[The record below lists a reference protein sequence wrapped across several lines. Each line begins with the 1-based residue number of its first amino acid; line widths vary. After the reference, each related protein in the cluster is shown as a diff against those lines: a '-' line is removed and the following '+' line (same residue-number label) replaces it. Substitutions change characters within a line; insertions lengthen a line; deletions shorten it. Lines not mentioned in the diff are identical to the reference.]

1 VPHEDRTDQPI
12 NANYEKMEPGMGIL
26 EDIATSLLAGDD
38 QKTVELVNQAIEKKV
53 PTTEIL
59 DDGLIAGMNVV
70 GEKFRK
76 DEMYIPEVLL
86 SARAMSAAVEVLKPL
101 LIAEEVPSRGKVI
114 LGSIQGDL
122 HDIGKNLVAIM
133 LQGAGF
139 TVVDLGID
147 VPAAKFID
155 TALAEEASVVGVSS
169 LLTTTMPKMKGV
181 VDLVEE
187 RGLAGQIKVLVGG
200 APLTEE
206 FAQSIG
212 ADGYAYDA
220 ANAVEKVR
228 ALVGEG

>member
-1 VPHEDRTDQPI
+1 MT
-12 NANYEKMEPGMGIL
+12 MGIL
-26 EDIATSLLAGDD
+26 EDIGRSLQAGDD
-38 QKTVELVNQAIEKKV
+38 KKIVEEVAQAIEMKV

-70 GEKFRK
+70 GEKFRN

-86 SARAMSAAVEVLKPL
+86 SARAMAAAVKLLKPL
-101 LIAEEVPSRGKVI
+101 LIAEEVPSRGKVV

-122 HDIGKNLVAIM
+122 HDIGKNLVGIM
-133 LQGAGF
+133 LEGAGF
-139 TVVDLGID
+139 TVFDLGID
-147 VPAAKFID
+147 VPAEKFIE
-155 TALAEEASVVGVSS
+155 TAVEEDASVIGVSS
-169 LLTTTMPKMKGV
+169 LLTTTMPKMKSV

-187 RGLAGQIKVLVGG
+187 RGLSGQLKVLVGG

-212 ADGYAYDA
+212 ANGYAYDA

-228 ALVGEG
+228 ELVGEG

>member
-1 VPHEDRTDQPI
+1 MT
-12 NANYEKMEPGMGIL
+12 MGIL
-26 EDIATSLLAGDD
+26 EDIGRSLQAGDD
-38 QKTVELVNQAIEKKV
+38 KKIVEEVAQAIEMKV

-70 GEKFRK
+70 GEKFRN

-86 SARAMSAAVEVLKPL
+86 SARAMAAAVKLLKPL
-101 LIAEEVPSRGKVI
+101 LIAEEVPSRGKVV

-122 HDIGKNLVAIM
+122 HDIGKNLVGIM
-133 LQGAGF
+133 LEGAGF
-139 TVVDLGID
+139 TVFDLGID
-147 VPAAKFID
+147 VPAEKFIE
-155 TALAEEASVVGVSS
+155 TAVEEDASVIGVSS
-169 LLTTTMPKMKGV
+169 LLTTTMPKMKSV

-187 RGLAGQIKVLVGG
+187 RGLSGQLKVLVGG

-212 ADGYAYDA
+212 ANGYAYDA

-228 ALVGEG
+228 ELLGEG